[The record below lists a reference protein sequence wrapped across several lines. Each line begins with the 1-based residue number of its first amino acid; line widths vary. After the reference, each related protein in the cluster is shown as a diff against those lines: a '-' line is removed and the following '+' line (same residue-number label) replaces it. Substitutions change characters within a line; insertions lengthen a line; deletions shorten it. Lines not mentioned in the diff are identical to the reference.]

1 MGLKNLKSNLDLL
14 GGFGN
19 EGGTLGEMEGF
30 SPTNFQLGTDDTS
43 KKHIDSL
50 GKVPGGSENSAF
62 QDMNGE
68 PGPQFQRSTDV
79 ADQAH
84 ISSLAAVPGGS
95 ENSAFQDMNNG
106 AVPTQYIGNL
116 PN

>member
-1 MGLKNLKSNLDLL
+1 
-14 GGFGN
+14 
-19 EGGTLGEMEGF
+19 
-30 SPTNFQLGTDDTS
+30 
-43 KKHIDSL
+43 
-50 GKVPGGSENSAF
+50 
-62 QDMNGE
+62 MNGE